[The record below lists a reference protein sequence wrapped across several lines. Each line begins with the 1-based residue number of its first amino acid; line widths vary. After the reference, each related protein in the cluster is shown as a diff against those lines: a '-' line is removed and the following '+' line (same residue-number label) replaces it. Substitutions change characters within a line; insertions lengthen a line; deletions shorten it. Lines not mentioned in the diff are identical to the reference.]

1 MRTYG
6 RIETNF
12 WQNPK
17 VRALSCDESRHLL
30 LYLYTCPHG
39 NSLGCFVLPDGYI
52 MADLSWPPE
61 TLALRFS
68 ELNAK
73 GFIERDQDSYLVR
86 IAGWFGHNKIENRN
100 VALGAMKIIA
110 ALPRGGIFDNLLAD
124 LVAIDN
130 KFLMPLLSASGSR
143 RETVPKRSESP
154 EPEPE
159 PEPKPEPDEEA
170 ALSATAPAP
179 PVPPAPPATTTTLVS
194 AEVTNPRRQ
203 TTDRRGARLA
213 RDWTP
218 APDGIA
224 FAAAV
229 GLPPAAIAAE
239 AAKFRDYW
247 IAIPGARGCKLDIR
261 ELVFERLTCCS
272 ARPNRKPRMP
282 WPRNMPGCSRDSRAR
297 RYGAPSTA
305 SPRPISIAAG
315 RASPNW
321 LRPAATPTHNTPLC
335 RQRASTIG
343 ANWSPKPC
351 ARNWGSRHSKPA
363 MGIRCGS
370 LSRIT
375 DGRRMRHNLNEWP
388 PPASAHSAWRRRNS
402 SPAPA
407 PRRG

>member
-1 MRTYG
+1 M
-6 RIETNF
+6 
-12 WQNPK
+12 
-17 VRALSCDESRHLL
+17 
-30 LYLYTCPHG
+30 
-39 NSLGCFVLPDGYI
+39 
-52 MADLSWPPE
+52 
-61 TLALRFS
+61 
-68 ELNAK
+68 
-73 GFIERDQDSYLVR
+73 R

-179 PVPPAPPATTTTLVS
+179 PATTTTLVS
-194 AEVTNPRRQ
+194 AAVTNPRRQ

-247 IAIPGARGCKLDIR
+247 IAIPGARGCKLDWPATWKNWTR
-261 ELVFERLTCCS
+261 RTAEQQPG
-272 ARPNRKPRMP
+272 RPPGWRSEAVRDPLANWGKDGNANEPRTS
-282 WPRNMPGCSRDSRAR
+282 GQA
-297 RYGAPSTA
+297 GTA
-305 SPRPISIAAG
+305 SK
-315 RASPNW
+315 
-321 LRPAATPTHNTPLC
+321 
-335 RQRASTIG
+335 
-343 ANWSPKPC
+343 ANH
-351 ARNWGSRHSKPA
+351 ANH
-363 MGIRCGS
+363 
-370 LSRIT
+370 
-375 DGRRMRHNLNEWP
+375 
-388 PPASAHSAWRRRNS
+388 
-402 SPAPA
+402 
-407 PRRG
+407 

>member
-179 PVPPAPPATTTTLVS
+179 PAPPAPPATTTTLVS
-194 AEVTNPRRQ
+194 AAVTNPRRQ

-247 IAIPGARGCKLDIR
+247 IAIPGARGCKLDWPATWKNWTR
-261 ELVFERLTCCS
+261 RTAEQQPG
-272 ARPNRKPRMP
+272 RPPGWRSEAVRDPLANWGKDGNANEPRTS
-282 WPRNMPGCSRDSRAR
+282 GQA
-297 RYGAPSTA
+297 GTA
-305 SPRPISIAAG
+305 SK
-315 RASPNW
+315 
-321 LRPAATPTHNTPLC
+321 
-335 RQRASTIG
+335 
-343 ANWSPKPC
+343 ANH
-351 ARNWGSRHSKPA
+351 ANH
-363 MGIRCGS
+363 
-370 LSRIT
+370 
-375 DGRRMRHNLNEWP
+375 
-388 PPASAHSAWRRRNS
+388 
-402 SPAPA
+402 
-407 PRRG
+407 